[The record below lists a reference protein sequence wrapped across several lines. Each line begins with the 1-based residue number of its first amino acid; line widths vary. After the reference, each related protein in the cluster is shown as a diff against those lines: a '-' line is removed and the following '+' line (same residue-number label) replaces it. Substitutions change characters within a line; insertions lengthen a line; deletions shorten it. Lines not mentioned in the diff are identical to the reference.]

1 VILDTSAL
9 VAILFQEPEA
19 EDFAR
24 LILAADICR
33 LSVASH
39 LELAIVLERQARPDA
54 ARQAEAFLR
63 AAAIVVEPV
72 TLQQGALARQA
83 YYDFGWGRHRARLN
97 FGDCFAYALA
107 KAMDEPLLFKGL
119 DFLQTDVRVAR
130 AGHLS

>member
-33 LSVASH
+33 LSVANH

-83 YYDFGWGRHRARLN
+83 YYDFGRGRHRARLN

-107 KAMDEPLLFKGL
+107 KAMDEPLLFKGR
-119 DFLQTDVRVAR
+119 DFAQTDVRVAR
-130 AGHLS
+130 ADRLS

>member
-9 VAILFQEPEA
+9 VAVLFQEPEA
-19 EDFAR
+19 ENFAR
-24 LILAADICR
+24 LILAADVCR
-33 LSVASH
+33 LSVVNH
-39 LELAIVLERQARPDA
+39 LELAIVLERQARQDA

-83 YYDFGWGRHRARLN
+83 YYDFGRGRHRARLN

-107 KAMDEPLLFKGL
+107 KAMDEPLLFKGQ
-119 DFLQTDVRVAR
+119 DFVQTDVRVAR
-130 AGHLS
+130 ADQLS

>member
-1 VILDTSAL
+1 MILDTSAL

-33 LSVASH
+33 LSVANH

-72 TLQQGALARQA
+72 ALQQGALARQA
-83 YYDFGWGRHRARLN
+83 SYDFGRGRHRARLN

-107 KAMDEPLLFKGL
+107 KATDEPLLFKGR
-119 DFLQTDVRVAR
+119 DFAQTDVRVAR
-130 AGHLS
+130 ADHLT

>member
-1 VILDTSAL
+1 MILDTSAL
-9 VAILFQEPEA
+9 VAVLFQEPEA

-24 LILAADICR
+24 LILAADVCR
-33 LSVASH
+33 LSVVNH
-39 LELAIVLERQARPDA
+39 LELAIVLERQARQDA

-83 YYDFGWGRHRARLN
+83 YYDFGRGRHRARLN

-107 KAMDEPLLFKGL
+107 KAMDEPLLFKGRE
-119 DFLQTDVRVAR
+119 FVQTDVRVAR
-130 AGHLS
+130 ADRLS

>member
-1 VILDTSAL
+1 MILDTSAL

-33 LSVASH
+33 LSVANQ

-83 YYDFGWGRHRARLN
+83 YYDFGRGRHRARLN

-107 KAMDEPLLFKGL
+107 KAMDEPLLFKGRE
-119 DFLQTDVRVAR
+119 FVQTDVRVAR
-130 AGHLS
+130 ADRLS